1 MDELDVLQ
9 EMDPAHEAKL
19 FQRGCLG
26 VFLLLITLGA
36 LACFVDRAFLFGVGG
51 VVAFWAAV
59 CIVHSRKEKARLMVA
74 FRAAFTDLDYPEPIL
89 KTGSSYGY
97 PTFTITF
104 ATEDDM
110 KTAQADGLLG
120 IFKRSISELYG
131 HCGSES
137 NPFDASRAV
146 WATYIGWEADF
157 KESLQRDPSGNSW
170 IAEKNQGATSR
181 AGGNGKQAR

>member
-1 MDELDVLQ
+1 
-9 EMDPAHEAKL
+9 MDPAHEAKL

-36 LACFVDRAFLFGVGG
+36 LAYFVDRAYLFGVGG
-51 VVAFWAAV
+51 LVAIWVGV
-59 CIVHSRKEKARLMVA
+59 CIVRSRREKARLVVA
-74 FRAAFTDLDYPEPIL
+74 FRAAFRDLDYPEPTL
-89 KTGSSYGY
+89 KTGSSYGF

-104 ATEDDM
+104 ATEDNM
-110 KTAQADGLLG
+110 KTAQRDGRLG

-146 WATYIGWEADF
+146 WETYIGWQADF
-157 KESLQRDPSGNSW
+157 KESLQRDPSGNTW
-170 IAEKNQGATSR
+170 IAERNQAAEQAVS
-181 AGGNGKQAR
+181 GNGGKAP